1 MRQPRFFYG
10 WVIVAV
16 AFITLFLVIGTR
28 FSLGVF
34 YVALLEDFRWSRAE
48 TAGVFS
54 LMLLVHA
61 LFSLGIGQLF
71 DRIGPRKL
79 FPLGALI
86 TALGLAACSQINA
99 MWQLYVFLGF
109 IAALG
114 TASLAFV
121 PHMALVSTWFER
133 RRGIATGIAY
143 SGIGGGVLILAP
155 YIQTLIDRFGWRST
169 FLVLAGAVLVVV
181 VPLTAIFHR
190 HRPADMGLVPD
201 GDSVPAVSGTA
212 AASRVSE
219 LPPVHSDW
227 RLTQAMQTPSFW
239 LLIGTV
245 LTMGVLFN
253 TMMVH
258 QMAHVTDA
266 GYSKAIGAVVLG
278 VVGALRSLG
287 GMIFGGLSDRIG
299 RERAYTLG
307 GVICVSGLLL
317 LMSVQDASH
326 PWMLYAFAVLY
337 GLGHGGMGPIYA
349 SSTADLFPGRSLG
362 AIMGCLEAAYGLGG
376 ALGTYVAGYMY
387 DLTGH
392 YEALFLMVISAT
404 IFSCLCLWLAGP
416 RKRHYLR
423 HSF

>member
-61 LFSLGIGQLF
+61 IFSLGIGQLF

-79 FPLGALI
+79 FPLGALV
-86 TALGLAACSQINA
+86 TALGLAACSRISTI
-99 MWQLYVFLGF
+99 WQLYLFLGVV
-109 IAALG
+109 AALG

-121 PHMALVSTWFER
+121 PHMALVTTWFER

-155 YIQTLIDRFGWRST
+155 YIQILIGRFGWRST
-169 FLVLAGAVLVVV
+169 FMVLAGVILVVV

-190 HRPADMGLVPD
+190 HRPADIGLVPD
-201 GDSVPAVSGTA
+201 GDTVSVARDDTVS
-212 AASRVSE
+212 S
-219 LPPVHSDW
+219 PVPEPVIARHDW
-227 RLTQAMQTPSFW
+227 QLTQAMRTPHFW

-245 LTMGVLFN
+245 LSMGVLFN

-266 GYSKAIGAVVLG
+266 GYSKTTGAIVLG
-278 VVGALRSLG
+278 LVGALRSLG
-287 GMIFGGLSDRIG
+287 GMVFGGLSDRIG
-299 RERAYTLG
+299 RERAYSLG
-307 GVICVSGLLL
+307 GVICVAGLLC
-317 LMSVQDASH
+317 LMSVQDVSH

-349 SSTADLFPGRSLG
+349 SATADLFPGSSLG
-362 AIMGCLEAAYGLGG
+362 TIMGCLEAAYGIGG
-376 ALGTYVAGYMY
+376 ALGTFTAGYMY

-392 YEALFLMVISAT
+392 YEALFVMVILAT
-404 IFSCLCLWLAGP
+404 MISCFCLWLAAP
-416 RKRHYLR
+416 RKRHELR
-423 HSF
+423 HHF